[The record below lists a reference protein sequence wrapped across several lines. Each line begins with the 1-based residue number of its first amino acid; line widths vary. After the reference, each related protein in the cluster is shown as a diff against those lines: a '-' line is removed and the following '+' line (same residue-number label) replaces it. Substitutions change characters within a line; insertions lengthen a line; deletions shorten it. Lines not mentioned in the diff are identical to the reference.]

1 MASDLSQLESRYLD
15 ACHKLEVLP
24 NSSILSS
31 LSKVKH
37 QKAHFEQCHLEIL
50 IDHLTSSDIPP
61 LIDTLSEISLSD
73 INAVDLYQKSSNV
86 LLDGESLLLLLS
98 AVNQKL
104 RVVDLINSSFWKDA
118 LRDICQ
124 RGTTCQILN
133 LRFSSIRKLNMIG
146 KFMQLHTLNLDFS
159 VHLISFHIS
168 CFSCMPKLMRLSMCE
183 TRVANLWMTSAA
195 LSKLCSLAEL
205 RFQNCLCCYDTG
217 PCPASGGV
225 IRPGNEKFCSSKQQF
240 SSYYGSQSMANENFL
255 EQTMPHYSQD
265 TLDGLCLENLPSVNH
280 SLLGSTSEELSEES
294 DPEFSSDIQGIDN
307 MRKISDTFSEF
318 DGQANS
324 NIFLRPSELSTPSSS
339 SVPCTASISEIM
351 DASGSLNND
360 NSFTGQATLG
370 EFCCQ
375 PNHSD
380 NILFDDIFFP
390 KDEGSSSDMLNA
402 GRTPRMSLK
411 NHISSHPSPIC
422 FERYYREFIITSL
435 PRLRV
440 LDNLPIGSLERQ
452 EAKVIFNR
460 YFECAPYNRQYKDSL
475 INILQRREISSGI
488 FSQKGSKVKQP
499 YFRESN
505 HSFLRSL
512 SASKVSSSPRPHL
525 HSISKFRS
533 CSNEETK
540 SFRPRQFEY
549 HPTDP
554 RLMVFGT
561 LDGELVVINHE
572 SEKLVG
578 YLPSVGALNSILGLC
593 WLKKHPSKLIAG
605 SDNGSLQMY
614 DVCQMPSK
622 ITDRFC
628 TMDASMHTFDDFEQ
642 LTSVH
647 VNSNDEYFLAS
658 GFSNHVALYDI
669 GSGRRL
675 QIFKDLHKEHI
686 NVVKFAHHSPTV
698 FVTASFDKDVK
709 MWDLRQG
716 TSQPCYTAPSSRGN
730 VMVCFSPDDYYLL
743 ASAIDNEVKQLLAVD
758 GRLHTSYDIAST
770 GSAQNYTR
778 SYYMNERDYI
788 ITGSCEEHV
797 VRICCA
803 QTGRRL
809 KDVYLEGRGS
819 KNSMF
824 IQSLRGDPFR
834 DFHMSILA
842 AYWHPFTKSEI
853 VKVVNLLQTEECNE
867 ENTSGQCALASS
879 GMGG

>member
-1 MASDLSQLESRYLD
+1 MSLCYLHSDSLPLVVELPSCVIYAAFTLVSCFRFHLLQVFYVGFSCLVLRYLD

-31 LSKVKH
+31 FSKVKH
-37 QKAHFEQCHLEIL
+37 QKAHFEQCHLEIF
-50 IDHLTSSDIPP
+50 IDHLMSSDIPP

-73 INAVDLYQKSSNV
+73 INAVDLCQKSSNV
-86 LLDGESLLLLLS
+86 VLDGESLLLLLS

-133 LRFSSIRKLNMIG
+133 LRFSPIRKLNMIG

-217 PCPASGGV
+217 PCPTSGRI
-225 IRPGNEKFCSSKQQF
+225 IRQGNEKFCSSKQQF
-240 SSYYGSQSMANENFL
+240 SSYYG
-255 EQTMPHYSQD
+255 
-265 TLDGLCLENLPSVNH
+265 
-280 SLLGSTSEELSEES
+280 TSEELSEES

-307 MRKISDTFSEF
+307 MRNISDTFSEF
-318 DGQANS
+318 DGQSNS
-324 NIFLRPSELSTPSSS
+324 NILLRPSEHSTPSSVLS
-339 SVPCTASISEIM
+339 
-351 DASGSLNND
+351 
-360 NSFTGQATLG
+360 
-370 EFCCQ
+370 
-375 PNHSD
+375 PNHND
-380 NILFDDIFFP
+380 NILIDDMFFS
-390 KDEGSSSDMLNA
+390 KDEGSSSGMLNA
-402 GRTPRMSLK
+402 GRATRMSLK

-422 FERYYREFIITSL
+422 FEKYYREFIITSL

-460 YFECAPYNRQYKDSL
+460 YFECAPYNRQYKDSV

-488 FSQKGSKVKQP
+488 FSMKASKVKQP

-512 SASKVSSSPRPHL
+512 SASKVSSLPRPHL
-525 HSISKFRS
+525 QSIFKFRS

-614 DVCQMPSK
+614 DVCEMPSK
-622 ITDRFC
+622 LTDRFC

-698 FVTASFDKDVK
+698 FATASFDKDVK

-758 GRLHTSYDIAST
+758 GRLHTSYDISST

-778 SYYMNERDYI
+778 SYYMNGRDYI

-853 VKVVNLLQTEECNE
+853 IKVNLLQTEECNE

-879 GMGG
+879 GLGG